1 MSTDNISSS
10 YAKSAATS
18 MYEDDYSSKF
28 DNMDPVEW
36 QRLERQAVRR
46 MDLYILPIMSMFY
59 FLSFLD
65 RSNIGNAR
73 VAGLEKSLN
82 MTDYQYEICITVL
95 YVDSLKFATAE
106 DWPKISD
113 ARSIDNVGSHG
124 RTPRLVLGVV
134 TSFAGLVTVRAF
146 IGAVEGPMFPGIV
159 LYLSTFYTRKELAT
173 RVAVFF
179 STASLSGAFSGLLAA
194 AIVKMN
200 GIGGRPGWAYI
211 FILEGSFSI
220 LMGLLGFLLVPST
233 VHELRFMTPEMKE
246 LLIRRLARDNPSAT
260 TDQDKFSFREVARS
274 LKSPHVLIIFAM
286 FYFSGTLL
294 FGQALFL
301 PSIVNQLGFSP
312 NRTQLLSVGP
322 FATGFLV
329 TLVVSTWSDR
339 MKSRAV
345 PTMMISLLALAGF
358 SLYLGTLFP
367 LSEVPPTYPLSIGST
382 AKFTRYGSLFLT
394 VPGIYAAVPA
404 ISAWMSNNSEPHYR
418 RATSIALGF
427 IATNAGGITST
438 WLFPS
443 KEAPNFRRATIINIT
458 FSLLIILG
466 AGLNAF
472 YLDYMNKQKIK
483 NRDQILAPYN
493 LESDDVKRTNA
504 TRAWVELGDRHPDF
518 KYTL

>member
-124 RTPRLVLGVV
+124 VV

-173 RVAVFF
+173 RQVYVAVFF

-358 SLYLGTLFP
+358 SLYLG
-367 LSEVPPTYPLSIGST
+367 ST